1 MVMVGRSSALADGEA
16 RQDEAAGGKAGTRQE
31 AAAFDVMHVSSHPL
45 AKVPLKGGDYG
56 GRLLQ
61 VRSDVGGARRV
72 KQSTAKG
79 PEMWHLLC
87 WQGESPMQL
96 FTTRALLKALL
107 ALAAGGPIAGRAF
120 AQAFP
125 THPLRLVVPFAA
137 GAGILDIMARLV
149 SAASQR
155 RLRPAGRGRQQARR
169 RRQCRLGDRREG
181 GARRLH
187 AADRRPALV
196 VSPYLY
202 AHLDFDPL
210 ADFVGVTMVNS
221 APLLLVVHP
230 SLPVK
235 SVAEFIAYAKANPG
249 KLNYGSGGVGATPY
263 LAVELLKSM
272 AGFDAVHV
280 PYRGG
285 APALADL
292 VAGQLSFMIENVP
305 GTLPFV
311 KDGKLRALAITS
323 RERSALVPDLPTMIE
338 AGVPGYEM
346 VGWNG
351 IFVPKGT
358 GPKIVEKLHG
368 ELAEI
373 LRGAELR
380 EQFAKLGAEA
390 VGNTPI
396 AFSAFVKEEVDALGQ
411 DHPRSRHQAR
421 MSSTSSSAA
430 GTSSG

>member
-1 MVMVGRSSALADGEA
+1 MVDNKPG
-16 RQDEAAGGKAGTRQE
+16 AGGNVGSEIVAKAAPDGYT
-31 AAAFDVMHVSSHPL
+31 
-45 AKVPLKGGDYG
+45 
-56 GRLLQ
+56 LL
-61 VRSDVGGARRV
+61 
-72 KQSTAKG
+72 
-79 PEMWHLLC
+79 
-87 WQGESPMQL
+87 
-96 FTTRALLKALL
+96 
-107 ALAAGGPIAGRAF
+107 IAG
-120 AQAFP
+120 
-125 THPLRLVVPFAA
+125 
-137 GAGILDIMARLV
+137 
-149 SAASQR
+149 
-155 RLRPAGRGRQQARR
+155 
-169 RRQCRLGDRREG
+169 
-181 GARRLH
+181 
-187 AADRRPALV
+187 PALV
-196 VSPYLY
+196 VSPFLY

-210 ADFVGVTMVNS
+210 ADFVGVTMINS

-235 SVAEFIAYAKANPG
+235 SVAELIAYAKANPG

-280 PYRGG
+280 PYKGG

-323 RERSALVPDLPTMIE
+323 RQRSALVPDLPTMIE

-346 VGWNG
+346 IGWNG

-358 GPKIVEKLHG
+358 GPKIVERLHG
-368 ELAEI
+368 ELADDPAR
-373 LRGAELR
+373 RGAARAVRQARRRSRRQHPDRLLGLR
-380 EQFAKLGAEA
+380 QGR
-390 VGNTPI
+390 
-396 AFSAFVKEEVDALGQ
+396 VDALGQ

-421 MSSTSSSAA
+421 MNSTSSRSAA